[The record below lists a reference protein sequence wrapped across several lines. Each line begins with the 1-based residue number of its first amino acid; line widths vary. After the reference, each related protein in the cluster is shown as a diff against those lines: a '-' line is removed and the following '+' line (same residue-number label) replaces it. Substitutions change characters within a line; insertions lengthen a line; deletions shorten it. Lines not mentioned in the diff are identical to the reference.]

1 VSYIYTR
8 STVGE
13 HSADPLKTIMYV
25 IVELID
31 NSKAAQQAN
40 KCNTPVELRYHF
52 NCEGTLT
59 AISVLDRGKSMDLEE
74 LKIALTGF
82 LSVTER
88 AGHNNTSNR
97 TSNSSNSSGSSS
109 SFDRKLYKTFA
120 NGLLSRYGIGL
131 QACSRYYGTLQ
142 LAKSCM
148 HTSVF

>member
-1 VSYIYTR
+1 
-8 STVGE
+8 
-13 HSADPLKTIMYV
+13 MYV

-52 NCEGTLT
+52 NCEGTLI

-74 LKIALTGF
+74 LTIALTACF
-82 LSVTER
+82 SVPER

-97 TSNSSNSSGSSS
+97 TSNSSSSSGSSS
-109 SFDRKLYKTFA
+109 SFDRNLYKTFA

-131 QACSRYYGTLQ
+131 QACS
-142 LAKSCM
+142 
-148 HTSVF
+148 